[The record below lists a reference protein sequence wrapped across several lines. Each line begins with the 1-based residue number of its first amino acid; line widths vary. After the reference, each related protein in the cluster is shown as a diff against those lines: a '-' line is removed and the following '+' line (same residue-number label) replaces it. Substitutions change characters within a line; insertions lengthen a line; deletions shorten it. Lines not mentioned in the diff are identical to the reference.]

1 MNKRIRKSL
10 RRLVLGVRS
19 RPRGQSFV
27 ELAGGMAVLSILL
40 FVTADFSRMFYTQI
54 SVKAAARAGVQYA
67 VQSLANAA
75 DTNGITAAVSND
87 ASNIALSSGS
97 PTVSQCTC
105 ISTATTVPICSS
117 SYNCSDNPGATYVTV
132 SVSAPFHTMGK
143 YPGLANPIVL
153 SGTAKM
159 QVMQ

>member
-1 MNKRIRKSL
+1 
-10 RRLVLGVRS
+10 
-19 RPRGQSFV
+19 
-27 ELAGGMAVLSILL
+27 
-40 FVTADFSRMFYTQI
+40 
-54 SVKAAARAGVQYA
+54 
-67 VQSLANAA
+67 
-75 DTNGITAAVSND
+75 VSND

-97 PTVSQCTC
+97 PSVSQCTC

-117 SYNCSDNPGATYVTV
+117 SYNCTDNPGATYVTV
-132 SVSAPFHTMGK
+132 SVSAPFHTLGK

>member
-1 MNKRIRKSL
+1 M
-10 RRLVLGVRS
+10 VLGVRS

-40 FVTADFSRMFYTQI
+40 LVTADFSRMFYTEI

-75 DTNGITAAVSND
+75 DTTGITAAVSND

-105 ISTATTVPICSS
+105 ISTATTVPICAS
-117 SYNCSDNPGATYVTV
+117 SYNCTDNPGATYVTV
-132 SVSAPFHTMGK
+132 SVSAPFHTMGN
-143 YPGLANPIVL
+143 YPGLSNPIVL